1 MGAGSKRTPAGD
13 RVRAARAK
21 KARTLFKEAPGGVE
35 RIAAEAK
42 SKLVTSNFFNR
53 RTLAGQ
59 GCEQSPYSNGE
70 PDRGFGQTC

>member
-13 RVRAARAK
+13 RVQAVRAK
-21 KARTLFKEAPGGVE
+21 RRVHCSRRLQAGVE

-59 GCEQSPYSNGE
+59 GCEQSPYSDGE
-70 PDRGFGQTC
+70 PDRGFGQIC

>member
-1 MGAGSKRTPAGD
+1 VQGRNVHLPGIESEPCGRKRRVHCSGSLQA
-13 RVRAARAK
+13 
-21 KARTLFKEAPGGVE
+21 GVE

-42 SKLVTSNFFNR
+42 SKLVTSNFFNP